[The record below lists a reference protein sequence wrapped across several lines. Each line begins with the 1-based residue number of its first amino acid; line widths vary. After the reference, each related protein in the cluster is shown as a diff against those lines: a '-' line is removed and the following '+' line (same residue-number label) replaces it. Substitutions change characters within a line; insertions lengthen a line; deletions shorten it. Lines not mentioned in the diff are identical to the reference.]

1 MPVPALSDSAGLG
14 GGARV
19 RAATGVVVYTRAMFR
34 ALVFA
39 VLLLVPAI
47 AGAQDQAPPAEAGPM
62 TDSTPEEAEEPRD
75 PNDPFTAGT
84 PPEEGGLGFGTT
96 LMMLTEITSPQ
107 EPIVPHVPQ
116 ALRRVGPQ
124 GLELWQWMALPIA
137 LIAAAG
143 LGRMLGFLTRALAL
157 RIARRTRTQWDD
169 DIVSSLSGPASV
181 AWGLAAFFLILPWL
195 ALPHETHLKLL
206 VGVRVGFMAVFFWGL
221 WKTIEVV
228 STLVLLLPWAIEM
241 PASRSLV
248 PLAARAGKLTVM
260 AMGVIATF
268 SLLGYPVA
276 SLLAGLGIGGLA
288 LALAAQKTVE
298 NLFGSVSLAVDQ
310 PIRVGD
316 FVKVENDVM
325 GTVESIGLRSTR
337 LRTLDRTVVAI
348 PNGKLADMR
357 LESFAVRDRLRL
369 FVILNLVY
377 GTTAAQMRQIL
388 AEVRAELDA
397 HPKIFPEGITVVF
410 RSLGESSV
418 DIEVTA
424 WFQTFDWNEFVLIR
438 QEMLLRFME
447 IVEKAGSSF
456 AFPTRTL
463 VMQNSP
469 TFALKP

>member
-1 MPVPALSDSAGLG
+1 
-14 GGARV
+14 
-19 RAATGVVVYTRAMFR
+19 MFR
-34 ALVFA
+34 YLIFVVSLFLAPVFA
-39 VLLLVPAI
+39 AAQEQAPA
-47 AGAQDQAPPAEAGPM
+47 AGAGPV
-62 TDSTPEEAEEPRD
+62 TDSTPASTPDSTPVLEDATPAD
-75 PNDPFTAGT
+75 PDDPFTAGT
-84 PPEEGGLGFGTT
+84 PPEEEGLGFGTT
-96 LMMLTEITSPQ
+96 LLMLTQIATPQ
-107 EPIVPHVPQ
+107 EPIEPRVPAV
-116 ALRRVGPQ
+116 LRREGPQ
-124 GLELWQWMALPIA
+124 GLELWQWLALPIA
-137 LIAAAG
+137 IIAAAG
-143 LGRMLGFLTRALAL
+143 IGRVLGVGSRAVAQ
-157 RIARRTRTQWDD
+157 RIASRTRTVWDD
-169 DIVSSLSGPASV
+169 EIIRCLAGPLSF
-181 AWGLAAFFLILPWL
+181 AWGLTAFFFILPWL
-195 ALPHETHLKLL
+195 GLPQATHLKIL
-206 VGVRVGFMAVFFWGL
+206 VLVRIGFISVFFWAL

-228 STLVLLLPWAIEM
+228 STLVLKLPWAVEM

-248 PLAARAGKLTVM
+248 PLAARGGKLTVM

-337 LRTLDRTVVAI
+337 LRTLDRTLVAI

-369 FVILNLVY
+369 AVILNLVY

-388 AEVRAELDA
+388 TEIRAELDA

-410 RSLGESSV
+410 RSLGESSIDV
-418 DIEVTA
+418 EVMA
-424 WFQTFDWNEFVLIR
+424 WFQTFDWNEFIVIR

-463 VMQNSP
+463 VMHP
-469 TFALKP
+469 PKP